1 MSDEHNAEWY
11 EKKFKPMIYLVA
23 GILLAGTAI
32 TYVADILGIAEKW
45 GFRNAIIFALGVA
58 AVKASTVIYIF
69 MHLKWDINLKT
80 ISLTMACAV
89 IFLIGMMWLTV
100 GMELK
105 DEDGVAGKP
114 GGTETTWKHGEPSKV
129 NALRRDDS

>member
-1 MSDEHNAEWY
+1 MSEKHNAEWY

-23 GILLAGTAI
+23 GILLAGTAV
-32 TYVADILGIAEKW
+32 TYAADILGIAEKL

-58 AVKASTVIYIF
+58 TVKASAVIYIF

-100 GMELK
+100 GTEIK
-105 DEDGVAGKP
+105 DEDGIEGKP
-114 GGTETTWKHGEPSKV
+114 GGTETTWKHTQPPKSKPLK
-129 NALRRDDS
+129 AGDS